1 MEDTDNVIEG
11 ELIGPEEAVRIRME
25 YTKKKLLEQLKKVPI
40 VQVACERV
48 DISRSTYYR
57 WRSDDSSFAKAAD
70 EAIKDGVLLINDL
83 AENQLL
89 MMIRS
94 FNITAIIFWLK
105 NHHKSYKEKKTI
117 IVSPKDEKPIMI
129 VSWKDGQPVN
139 DTDTGKEKKQ

>member
-117 IVSPKDEKPIMI
+117 IVSPKDEKPIII